1 MAGRS
6 QCVEVAYSH
15 VIQRPRGRGNPQF
28 YSKMASRFLCF
39 GDSLTEVY
47 SSIGCKFVGSSS
59 AVSLHVVLLVVMAQI
74 ILSRPVS
81 AVQVTC
87 HKKLILSVVIQQGY
101 TFAMEM
107 CPYSKRLKEL
117 LSEHCKEP
125 VEVS

>member
-15 VIQRPRGRGNPQF
+15 VIQRPRGNPQL

-59 AVSLHVVLLVVMAQI
+59 AVSVHVVLLVVMAQI

-81 AVQVTC
+81 VVQVTQEINFVC
-87 HKKLILSVVIQQGY
+87 RYSTGLHICYGNVPLLEAVEGASLRALQG
-101 TFAMEM
+101 A
-107 CPYSKRLKEL
+107 S
-117 LSEHCKEP
+117 
-125 VEVS
+125 